1 MGEIKRDAEKTK
13 SGLQEA
19 GEDLLA
25 YIQFAESESR
35 KIHQSGEQDPQKRTY
50 PHQVIPG
57 VLKFILQF
65 KKIQRDKKILD
76 KIEQALYF

>member
-19 GEDLLA
+19 EEDLLA
-25 YIQFAESESR
+25 HIQFAESESR

-50 PHQVIPG
+50 PHQVIPD

-65 KKIQRDKKILD
+65 KKISETKKYLTR
-76 KIEQALYF
+76 